1 MLTRKQM
8 NLLLQQAIHPQ
19 AYQFWIQ
26 AKKEGAMWQEER
38 VARLVVE
45 CFKLVTSIFTP
56 GFRDIVDRVAK
67 EPTPRDTRLMPTLEL
82 LWDSLAGGKV
92 TVHRS
97 RQAVRIM
104 MDQPP
109 SLHDDMCKL
118 AKLAKLANL
127 NIVQAADKCSDFA
140 LIQLSSAS
148 SDLKQACRGSRRS
161 SNRVSVTRP

>member
-8 NLLLQQAIHPQ
+8 NLLLQQVIHPQ

-26 AKKEGAMWQEER
+26 AKKEGATWQEER
-38 VARLVVE
+38 VARLVVA
-45 CFKLVTSIFTP
+45 CFRRPINFWTS
-56 GFRDIVDRVAK
+56 GFRDMVDQISR
-67 EPTPRDTRLMPTLEL
+67 ERTPNDTRLMSTLEL
-82 LWDSLAGGKV
+82 LWDSLAGGQV
-92 TVHRS
+92 GVHRS

-127 NIVQAADKCSDFA
+127 NIVQVADKCSDFA
-140 LIQLSSAS
+140 LTQLSSAS
-148 SDLKQACRGSRRS
+148 SDLKQVCRGSRRS
-161 SNRVSVTRP
+161 SNQVSVTKP

>member
-8 NLLLQQAIHPQ
+8 NLLLQQAIHSQ

-26 AKKEGAMWQEER
+26 AKKEGATWQEMR
-38 VARLVVE
+38 VASLVVAG
-45 CFKLVTSIFTP
+45 FKTPVSIFTS

-67 EPTPRDTRLMPTLEL
+67 GPTPRDTRLMPTLEL

-104 MDQPP
+104 LDQLPG
-109 SLHDDMCKL
+109 LHDDMCKL
-118 AKLAKLANL
+118 AKLANL
-127 NIVQAADKCSDFA
+127 NIVQVADKCSDFA
-140 LIQLSSAS
+140 LTQLSSDS
-148 SDLKQACRGSRRS
+148 FDSKQVCRGSRQS
-161 SNRVSVTRP
+161 SNPVSVTRP